1 MNVIA
6 KLFDP
11 LGLILPATVKLRMLL
26 QDLCVKKY
34 DWDSIILGQVKTLRI
49 WLDDAE
55 TVDHIETQRYYFPT
69 ATKRI
74 ESVTLHVFGDTSEEA
89 YGTFVYLCVEAEDGY
104 VTSLVDSKI
113 RVAPWTPITLPRH
126 ELIAALLLARL
137 VSTVNGQLSGV
148 INIVEGWLGKYSNAS
163 GQSFI

>member
-34 DWDSIILGQVKTLRI
+34 DWDSIILGQIKTLRI

-74 ESVTLHVFGDTSEEA
+74 ESVTLHGFCDTSMGA
-89 YGTFVYLCVEAEDGY
+89 YCAVVYLCV
-104 VTSLVDSKI
+104 KK
-113 RVAPWTPITLPRH
+113 R
-126 ELIAALLLARL
+126 
-137 VSTVNGQLSGV
+137 
-148 INIVEGWLGKYSNAS
+148 GWLRDKSCGFKD
-163 GQSFI
+163 QSSPCTPTV